1 MKEIADKIKP
11 SEILD
16 DSTLILGVYMRKW
29 KGNKCHHAFIG
40 KVYVAPESYYVN
52 QIRVYTYGKNPQPYT
67 YLLDRIKADL
77 EAEGEGYFV
86 DENTKIT
93 VVHNCTVTTYRTI
106 KRNRL
111 IN

>member
-1 MKEIADKIKP
+1 MKEFTDKITP
-11 SEILD
+11 SDVLD
-16 DSTLILGVYMRKW
+16 DSTLILGVYMRRW
-29 KGNKCHHAFIG
+29 KRNRCCPTFIG

-93 VVHNCTVTTYRTI
+93 VIHNCGGTTYRTI
-106 KRNRL
+106 KKKPP
-111 IN
+111 ID

>member
-29 KGNKCHHAFIG
+29 KGNKYRHTFIG

-86 DENTKIT
+86 DESTKIT
-93 VVHNCTVTTYRTI
+93 VVHNCAVTTYHTI
-106 KRNRL
+106 KKTV
-111 IN
+111 